1 MSSFEDAA
9 RKFLE
14 SCKAEFDEETT
25 KKSEITKDNDYSFT
39 LHTPDHIQ
47 FAKYGRGP
55 GKKPPLKNI
64 IEFVKA
70 EDIQFEGTT
79 KEGTAFAIQNS
90 IGKKGTL
97 NWVQGAPDF
106 LTEVID
112 RHKKDFNEE
121 LKSAIVIETT
131 NAYNEEVKTTL
142 EEQSELFK
150 EFKI

>member
-14 SCKAEFDEETT
+14 SCKAEFDEVTT
-25 KKSEITKDNDYSFT
+25 KKSEITKDDDYSFT
-39 LHTPDHIQ
+39 LSTPDHLQ

-112 RHKKDFNEE
+112 KHKKEFNEGVE
-121 LKSAIVIETT
+121 AAMAVETT
-131 NAYNEEVKTTL
+131 NAYNEGMKESL
-142 EEQSELFK
+142 EKQAELFK